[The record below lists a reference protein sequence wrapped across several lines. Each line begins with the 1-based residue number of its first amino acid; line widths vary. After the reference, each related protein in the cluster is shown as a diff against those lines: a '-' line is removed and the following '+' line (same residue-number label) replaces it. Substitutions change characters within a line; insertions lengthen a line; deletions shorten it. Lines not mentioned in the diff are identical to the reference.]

1 MASALFDEFR
11 GFGMMLTDEEVET
24 VNNWRA
30 ANNIEARIM
39 PGESPG
45 LTFHLEGYWDGL
57 KFTRTVHRLYS
68 RLGDT
73 VP

>member
-11 GFGMMLTDEEVET
+11 GFGTMLTDEEVET

-45 LTFHLEGYWDGL
+45 LTFFQYGKSKEGYWDGL
-57 KFTRTVHRLYS
+57 KFTRTVHRLC
-68 RLGDT
+68 
-73 VP
+73 